1 MEGTYLTTLVVC
13 DRHDVHAD
21 LVISKIEA
29 LGRRTFR
36 LDVDEDSLKETTISF
51 HSNGFTIFRD
61 GRYVESSKIESH
73 YFRRSHV
80 ELPLEKNNLADVGQ
94 KIWRGEWNKALHGI
108 IYFLRDVRALIRP
121 RQAFYAENK
130 FMQMDVARR
139 AGFLVPE
146 SLISNS
152 VSELTMFCQNFA
164 DVALKM
170 MHQDMYLCEDG
181 VVRGL
186 YVNKIGGRISEF
198 EASGENPIFLQQ
210 YIDKAYEVRYTA
222 VGRKHF
228 VCKIDSQKSAQT
240 SEDWRRYDLPNTP
253 HSSIEPPGEIRNR
266 VSSYMETLGLCYGA
280 LDFIVTPTGE
290 WYFLE
295 INPMGQWLWIE
306 DLTGMPVS
314 DALASWLVDGE
325 TE

>member
-1 MEGTYLTTLVVC
+1 MTTLVVC

-21 LVISKIEA
+21 LVISKIEG

-36 LDVDEDSLKETTISF
+36 LDVDEESLKETEISF
-51 HSNGFTIFRD
+51 YSNGFVVSR
-61 GRYVESSKIESH
+61 GGQSVESSQIESH
-73 YFRRSHV
+73 YFRKSHV
-80 ELPLEKNNLADVGQ
+80 ELPLEQVNMVDVGQ
-94 KIWRGEWNKALHGI
+94 KIWRGEWNKAIHGI
-108 IYFLRDVRALIRP
+108 IYFLRDIRALIRP

-146 SLISNS
+146 SIISNDS
-152 VSELTMFCQNFA
+152 AELNIFCQAFN

-181 VVRGL
+181 IVRGL

-198 EASGENPIFLQQ
+198 EASGENPIFLQK
-210 YIDKAYEVRYTA
+210 YVEKMYEVRYTV

-228 VCKIDSQKSAQT
+228 VCKIDSQKSAQA

-253 HSSIEPPGEIRNR
+253 HSVIVPPDEVRIR
-266 VSSYMETLGLCYGA
+266 VSSYMETLGLFYGA
-280 LDFIVTPTGE
+280 LDFIVTPAGD

-314 DALASWLVDGE
+314 DAIASWLVNGE
-325 TE
+325 SE